1 MRAME
6 FQRVY
11 DEFQPR
17 VRRYLTRLVGAREA
31 DDLTQ
36 ETFLRISQALGG
48 FRGESALSTWV
59 YRIATNVALDRLRSS
74 SFQAAARQAAP
85 QALTILGVAPAVEQ
99 EIAREEMGQCI
110 RGFIAELPVDYRSV
124 LGLSE
129 LAELPDRQIA
139 EVLGP
144 HAGDGQDPTAP
155 GPAQGDPG
163 ARVRPL
169 AGRAE
174 RADLRAEVRRRI
186 LLRLSFRPR
195 KQEGGHRHDA
205 RQSLDRTGRHRG
217 VRCRQLFRVSGAPPG

>member
-1 MRAME
+1 ME
-6 FQRVY
+6 FQPVY
-11 DEFQPR
+11 DEFQPK

-59 YRIATNVALDRLRSS
+59 YRIATNVGLDRLRSA

-124 LGLSE
+124 LVLSE

-139 EVLGP
+139 EVLGLTLETVKIRL
-144 HAGDGQDPTAP
+144 HR
-155 GPAQGDPG
+155 
-163 ARVRPL
+163 ARARL
-169 AGRAE
+169 REILE
-174 RADLRAEVRRRI
+174 RECA
-186 LLRLSFRPR
+186 LSRDERNELTCEP
-195 KQEGGHRHDA
+195 KSDA
-205 RQSLDRTGRHRG
+205 
-217 VRCRQLFRVSGAPPG
+217 VSSSD

>member
-1 MRAME
+1 MSEGAPGAAPD
-6 FQRVY
+6 FQRLY
-11 DEFQPR
+11 EEFHSR
-17 VRRYLTRLVGAREA
+17 IRRYLGHLAGAHEA

-59 YRIATNVALDRLRSS
+59 YRIATNVGLDRLRSA

-124 LGLSE
+124 LVLSE

-139 EVLGP
+139 EVLGLTLETVKIRL
-144 HAGDGQDPTAP
+144 HR
-155 GPAQGDPG
+155 
-163 ARVRPL
+163 ARARL
-169 AGRAE
+169 REILE
-174 RADLRAEVRRRI
+174 RECA
-186 LLRLSFRPR
+186 LSRDERNELTCEPR
-195 KQEGGHRHDA
+195 SDA
-205 RQSLDRTGRHRG
+205 
-217 VRCRQLFRVSGAPPG
+217 VSSSD